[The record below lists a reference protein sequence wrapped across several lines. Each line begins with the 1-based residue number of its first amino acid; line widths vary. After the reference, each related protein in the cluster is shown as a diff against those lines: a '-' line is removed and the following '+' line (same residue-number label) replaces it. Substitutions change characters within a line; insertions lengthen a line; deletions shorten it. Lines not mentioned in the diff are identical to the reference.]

1 MPELPDVTVYV
12 EALEARLRGH
22 GLKAIRLAS
31 PFLLRSVEP
40 KVADVVGR
48 EVLGVR
54 RIAKRIAIEL
64 TDAHF
69 VVIHLMVAGR
79 FKWDDK
85 PGAKIPGRIGL
96 AGFDFDSG
104 TLILTEASKKKRAS
118 LHLVRGEEALSG
130 FSRGG
135 IEPVGASLET
145 FREAIT
151 RERHTLKRALT
162 DQRLVSGIGNAYSDE
177 ILHRAKLSPM
187 KRSDQLSEEEMAAL
201 HRAVQE
207 VLTEW
212 TERLRAE
219 AGERFPENVT
229 AFRPEMA
236 VHGKYRAPC
245 QVCGAPVQRIVY
257 AENEANYCARCQTG
271 GKLLADRS
279 LSRLLK
285 QSWPKT
291 LDELEG

>member
-104 TLILTEASKKKRAS
+104 TLILTEASSRVAS
-118 LHLVRGEEALSG
+118 TALPTACRGVT
-130 FSRGG
+130 
-135 IEPVGASLET
+135 PKT
-145 FREAIT
+145 FRDPTHDAAQVEHATTT
-151 RERHTLKRALT
+151 RGSDT
-162 DQRLVSGIGNAYSDE
+162 SGSMG
-177 ILHRAKLSPM
+177 
-187 KRSDQLSEEEMAAL
+187 
-201 HRAVQE
+201 
-207 VLTEW
+207 T
-212 TERLRAE
+212 
-219 AGERFPENVT
+219 
-229 AFRPEMA
+229 
-236 VHGKYRAPC
+236 
-245 QVCGAPVQRIVY
+245 
-257 AENEANYCARCQTG
+257 
-271 GKLLADRS
+271 
-279 LSRLLK
+279 
-285 QSWPKT
+285 
-291 LDELEG
+291 